1 MNKSLIK
8 LCLAFSFVLTSLNAY
23 EMKPVGFK
31 AVGMGGTGVASTRG
45 SLSSYYNPAL
55 LRFSDYTSELSINAG
70 LRLREANIIDHIDTL
85 SKIDFGKTV
94 DNIANNVKPGNKEV
108 TAGIGSEYTV
118 GKNNKDEDRKNIT
131 TAQETL
137 KKIGSKNAVEISV
150 EASFATQFSD
160 AFAIGYYKHID
171 YGLNLNINPNY
182 TELIFKYKEENTNK
196 ILYYQ
201 YQANYPKDKRRD
213 VYKGYAIPA
222 EGKKAYEEKS
232 IDYALNN
239 KINYIQLNG
248 EDLNEIPL
256 SYAHLFNT
264 KRGSLSVGG
273 SLKFMTLKT
282 TYKKVALGEKSD
294 KLTDGL
300 ESSTTTYKA
309 NVGLDLGVAFRPK
322 DSKVTLGLVAKNIY
336 LPKFKVEESKNGI
349 NEDYKIDALYR
360 AGISVPVWNNNIEFA
375 LDVDLTKNETLIK
388 DEKSQM
394 LGAGV
399 ELHPSSW
406 FALRLG
412 AMKDLASET
421 YDDGMIMTG
430 GLGIGLKWFQIDL
443 SAMVSSNKG
452 RYDNKDI
459 PRYISANLSIISRWG
474 YGYNK

>member
-70 LRLREANIIDHIDTL
+70 VRLREANIIEHIDTL
-85 SKIDFGKTV
+85 SKIDFGETV
-94 DNIANNVKPGNKEV
+94 DNIADNVKPGNKE
-108 TAGIGSEYTV
+108 GIAYGNSLNV
-118 GKNNKDEDRKNIT
+118 KGKNNTDKDRKNIT

-160 AFAIGYYKHID
+160 AFAIGFYKHID

-182 TELIFKYKEENTNK
+182 TDLIFKEKKSQGT
-196 ILYYQ
+196 LYYQ
-201 YQANYPKDKRRD
+201 YLADDPKR
-213 VYKGYAIPA
+213 KGKDLYRGYVIPL
-222 EGKKAYEEKS
+222 EGKNAYEKTS
-232 IDYALNN
+232 IEYALKNE
-239 KINYIQLNG
+239 INYIQLNG

-294 KLTDGL
+294 KLTDDL
-300 ESSTTTYKA
+300 EDSTTTYKT
-309 NVGLDLGVAFRPK
+309 NLGLDLGVAFRPK

-336 LPKFKVEESKNGI
+336 LPKFKVEESKNG
-349 NEDYKIDALYR
+349 NNKDYKIDALYR

-394 LGAGV
+394 LGVGV

-421 YDDGMIMTG
+421 YDDGTIMTG

-452 RYDNKDI
+452 RYDNEDI